1 MINHPGRSM
10 KSTTIKVFIGFLI
23 GAVSVGGFAVANTPS
38 VPVVK
43 ACMDNKSKA
52 LFVSSNGSCA
62 KGRTAIDIGATG
74 ANVKSIAQLV
84 SPSVVSIE
92 VNSAAGGGTGSGSII
107 RTTSSISYI
116 VTNNHVI
123 EDAATGGTIDVELN
137 NGEVLAGTIVGRD
150 SEYDLA
156 VVSVKKGNL
165 PVITQGDS
173 SAVAVGDAV
182 VAFGSPLGLSGT
194 VTSGII
200 SALNRPVTPAPTGS
214 TSITSYIDAI
224 QTDAAINPG
233 NSGGPLVDSQGR
245 IVGVNSVIISL
256 GTGSTAGNIGLGFS
270 IPFNQARRI
279 INEIIETGKSTK
291 PIFGV
296 SFDSTFTGTGAK
308 ISALTSGKGAEKAG
322 IPVGSIV
329 KTIDGYKIND
339 AVSAIV
345 RIRSKAPGDKVTV
358 VVELVGGTLK
368 TFIVTLDSAPSL

>member
-10 KSTTIKVFIGFLI
+10 KSTSIKVLIGFLI

-43 ACMDNKSKA
+43 ACVDNKSKA

-92 VNSAAGGGTGSGSII
+92 VNSIAGGGTGSGSII

>member
-1 MINHPGRSM
+1 M
-10 KSTTIKVFIGFLI
+10 KSSIVKVFIGFVI
-23 GAVSVGGFAVANTPS
+23 GATTVGGFAVATTTS

-43 ACMDNKSKA
+43 ACVDNKTNA
-52 LFVSSNGSCA
+52 LFASANGACA

-84 SPSVVSIE
+84 SPSVVSLE
-92 VNSAAGGGTGSGSII
+92 VSGISGSGTGSGSIYKSTS
-107 RTTSSISYI
+107 TTSYI
-116 VTNNHVI
+116 VTNNHVV
-123 EDAATGGTIDVELN
+123 EGAASGGTIEVELN
-137 NGEVLAGTIVGRD
+137 NGDVVSGSIVGRD

-156 VVSVKKGNL
+156 VVSISKGNL
-165 PVITQGDS
+165 PEIPKGNSTS
-173 SAVAVGDAV
+173 IAIGDAV

-200 SALNRPVTPAPTGS
+200 SALNRPVTTGS

-245 IVGVNSVIISL
+245 IIGVNSAIASL
-256 GTGSTAGNIGLGFS
+256 GSSTSGNIGLGFS
-270 IPFNQARRI
+270 IPFNQAKRI
-279 INEIIETGKSTK
+279 IEEIISTGKSTK

-308 ISALTSGKGAEKAG
+308 IGLITAGKGAEKAG
-322 IPVGSIV
+322 IPANSII
-329 KTIDGYKIND
+329 KSIDGYKITD

-345 RIRSKAPGDKVTV
+345 RIRAKAPGDQITV
-358 VVELVGGTLK
+358 VVELPSGLSK
-368 TFIVTLDSAPSL
+368 TYTVTLDSAPSL

>member
-1 MINHPGRSM
+1 M
-10 KSTTIKVFIGFLI
+10 KSSVVKVFIGFVI
-23 GAVSVGGFAVANTPS
+23 GATTVGGFAVATTTS

-43 ACMDNKSKA
+43 ACVDNKTNA
-52 LFVSSNGSCA
+52 LFASANGACA

-84 SPSVVSIE
+84 SPSVVSLE
-92 VNSAAGGGTGSGSII
+92 VSGISGSGTGSGSIYKSTS
-107 RTTSSISYI
+107 TTSYI
-116 VTNNHVI
+116 VTNNHVV
-123 EDAATGGTIDVELN
+123 EGAASGGTIEVELN
-137 NGEVLAGTIVGRD
+137 NGDVVSGSIVGRD

-156 VVSVKKGNL
+156 VVSINKGNL
-165 PVITQGDS
+165 PEIPKGNSTS
-173 SAVAVGDAV
+173 ISIGDAV

-200 SALNRPVTPAPTGS
+200 SALNRPVTTGS

-245 IVGVNSVIISL
+245 IIGVNSAIASL
-256 GTGSTAGNIGLGFS
+256 GSSTSGNIGLGFS
-270 IPFNQARRI
+270 IPFNQAKRI
-279 INEIIETGKSTK
+279 IEEIISTGKSTK

-308 ISALTSGKGAEKAG
+308 IGLITAGKGAEKAG
-322 IPVGSIV
+322 IPANSII
-329 KTIDGYKIND
+329 KSIDGYKITD

-345 RIRSKAPGDKVTV
+345 RIRAKAPGDQITV
-358 VVELVGGTLK
+358 VVELPSGLSK
-368 TFIVTLDSAPSL
+368 TYTVTLDSAPSL

>member
-1 MINHPGRSM
+1 M
-10 KSTTIKVFIGFLI
+10 KSSIVKVFIGFVI
-23 GAVSVGGFAVANTPS
+23 GATTVGGFAVATTTS

-43 ACMDNKSKA
+43 ACVDNKTNA
-52 LFVSSNGSCA
+52 LFASANGTCA

-84 SPSVVSIE
+84 SPSVVSLE
-92 VNSAAGGGTGSGSII
+92 VSGISGSGTGSGSIYKS
-107 RTTSSISYI
+107 TSSTSYI
-116 VTNNHVI
+116 VTNNHVV
-123 EDAATGGTIDVELN
+123 EGAASGGTIEVELN
-137 NGEVLAGTIVGRD
+137 NGDVVSGSIVGRD

-156 VVSVKKGNL
+156 VVSINKGNL
-165 PVITQGDS
+165 PEIPKGNSTS
-173 SAVAVGDAV
+173 ISIGDAV

-200 SALNRPVTPAPTGS
+200 SALNRPVTTGS

-245 IVGVNSVIISL
+245 IIGVNSAIASL
-256 GTGSTAGNIGLGFS
+256 GSSTSGNIGLGFS
-270 IPFNQARRI
+270 IPFNQAKRI
-279 INEIIETGKSTK
+279 IEEIISTGKSTK

-308 ISALTSGKGAEKAG
+308 IGLITAGKGAEKAG
-322 IPVGSIV
+322 IPANSII
-329 KTIDGYKIND
+329 KSIDGYKITD

-345 RIRSKAPGDKVTV
+345 RIRAKAPGDQITV
-358 VVELVGGTLK
+358 VVELPSGLSK
-368 TFIVTLDSAPSL
+368 TYTVTLDSAPSL

>member
-10 KSTTIKVFIGFLI
+10 KSTTIKVLIGFLI

-52 LFVSSNGSCA
+52 LFVSTNGSCA

-84 SPSVVSIE
+84 SPSVVSLE
-92 VNSAAGGGTGSGSII
+92 VNSLAGGGTGSGSII

-123 EDAATGGTIDVELN
+123 EGAATGGTIDVELN
-137 NGEVLAGTIVGRD
+137 NGDVLVGTIVGRD

-173 SAVAVGDAV
+173 SAVAIGDAV

-200 SALNRPVTPAPTGS
+200 SALNRPVTTGS

-245 IVGVNSVIISL
+245 IVGVNSAIASL
-256 GTGSTAGNIGLGFS
+256 GTGSAVGNIGLGFS
-270 IPFNQARRI
+270 IPFNQAKRI

-308 ISALTSGKGAEKAG
+308 IGALTAGKGAEKAG

-345 RIRSKAPGDKVTV
+345 RIRSKVPGDKVTV

>member
-1 MINHPGRSM
+1 M
-10 KSTTIKVFIGFLI
+10 KSTTIKVLIGFLI

-52 LFVSSNGSCA
+52 LFVSTNGSCS

-84 SPSVVSIE
+84 SPSVVSLE
-92 VNSAAGGGTGSGSII
+92 VNSIAGGGTGSGSII

-123 EDAATGGTIDVELN
+123 EGAATGGTIDVELN
-137 NGEVLAGTIVGRD
+137 NGDVLVGTIVGRD

-165 PVITQGDS
+165 QVITQGDS
-173 SAVAVGDAV
+173 SAVAIGDAV

-200 SALNRPVTPAPTGS
+200 SALNRPVTTGS

-245 IVGVNSVIISL
+245 IVGVNSAIASL
-256 GTGSTAGNIGLGFS
+256 GTGSTVGNIGLGFS
-270 IPFNQARRI
+270 IPFNQAKRI

-308 ISALTSGKGAEKAG
+308 IGALTAGKGAEKAG

-345 RIRSKAPGDKVTV
+345 RIRSKVPGDKVTV

>member
-1 MINHPGRSM
+1 M
-10 KSTTIKVFIGFLI
+10 KSTTIKVLIGFLI

-52 LFVSSNGSCA
+52 LFVSTNGSCA

-84 SPSVVSIE
+84 SPSVVSLE
-92 VNSAAGGGTGSGSII
+92 VNSLAGGGTGSGSII

-123 EDAATGGTIDVELN
+123 EGAATGGTIDVELN
-137 NGEVLAGTIVGRD
+137 NGDVLVGTIVGRD

-173 SAVAVGDAV
+173 SAVAIGDAV

-200 SALNRPVTPAPTGS
+200 SALNRPVTTGS

-245 IVGVNSVIISL
+245 IVGVNSAIASL
-256 GTGSTAGNIGLGFS
+256 GTGSTVGNIGLGFS
-270 IPFNQARRI
+270 IPFNQAKRI

-308 ISALTSGKGAEKAG
+308 IGALTAGKGAEKAG

-345 RIRSKAPGDKVTV
+345 RIRSKVPGDKVTV

>member
-1 MINHPGRSM
+1 M
-10 KSTTIKVFIGFLI
+10 KSTTIKVLIGFLI

-43 ACMDNKSKA
+43 ACVDNKSKA

-137 NGEVLAGTIVGRD
+137 NGDVLVGTIVGRD

-214 TSITSYIDAI
+214 TSITTYIDAI

-270 IPFNQARRI
+270 IPFNQAKRI

-296 SFDSTFTGTGAK
+296 SFDATFTGTGAK
-308 ISALTSGKGAEKAG
+308 IGALTAGKGAEKAG
-322 IPVGSIV
+322 IPVNSII